1 MRIVVRKSS
10 MSINHA
16 GRNIGL
22 FCQYFGYGQ
31 AVCEVPTAALNP
43 GNSLTLIF
51 FDNFDIDL
59 NLITN
64 LSFPPPWQLDWGRE
78 AGRTCKMQPRHFVFQ
93 HAALTL
99 RAFISPEKEKDIS
112 GYFHLRLG
120 LGAAQKGPKRVIA
133 ALCGHWLASF
143 GQMTNRVELNI
154 FNICSK
160 LQENLFWST
169 LRPNICM

>member
-1 MRIVVRKSS
+1 
-10 MSINHA
+10 
-16 GRNIGL
+16 
-22 FCQYFGYGQ
+22 
-31 AVCEVPTAALNP
+31 
-43 GNSLTLIF
+43 
-51 FDNFDIDL
+51 
-59 NLITN
+59 
-64 LSFPPPWQLDWGRE
+64 
-78 AGRTCKMQPRHFVFQ
+78 MQPRHFVFQ
-93 HAALTL
+93 HAALTF

-160 LQENLFWST
+160 LPKKSYFDQLFHPLTLVFPFSLAKDQSRGENSLV
-169 LRPNICM
+169 IHI